1 MIQKHDLKS
10 SESQELKDFEVI
22 EKIQKKEKNIEDLD
36 NETKVRIIK
45 LLANRSNEIQKKIN
59 LLKNKN
65 KSINKQLLNNK

>member
-10 SESQELKDFEVI
+10 SKSQELKDFEVI